1 MNILDNSA
9 IRECTS
15 CQMCAAVCPK
25 NAINIYLNAD
35 GFYRPAINNSL
46 CVDCGICAKVCYK
59 FDGNIETFGKKKLES
74 TKLYGATAK
83 QADIVDSTTSGGI
96 ADLLAHALIHEG
108 YKCIGVVYDSDNDCA
123 KDVIA
128 TSEKE
133 TIGFRGSKYIQ
144 SYTIDA
150 FKDIVKN
157 CRYEKYAVF
166 GTPCHIY
173 ALDRYLK
180 QCHVRDKHMLVDLYC
195 HGCPS
200 MNVWKKYVNGI
211 KRKIEEKKIDY
222 VNFRS
227 KIKGWGN
234 FYVVVVV
241 VDGKPVY
248 YSNYKK
254 NDFFDLFF
262 SDQVLNEACNDCKLR
277 GTLEYTDIRLGDFW
291 GKQYILNNKGV
302 SAVSLV
308 TDNAK
313 TLFEKISDKIVYQE
327 QKYEDFLPWQSWGK
341 DHHPDLELRNIL
353 LKQLS
358 NDKISLRESIETI
371 HRKQSLKCK
380 LIRHAK
386 NLVHLLPLSCE
397 KRLRWLFYQL

>member
-1 MNILDNSA
+1 M
-9 IRECTS
+9 
-15 CQMCAAVCPK
+15 
-25 NAINIYLNAD
+25 
-35 GFYRPAINNSL
+35 
-46 CVDCGICAKVCYK
+46 
-59 FDGNIETFGKKKLES
+59 
-74 TKLYGATAK
+74 
-83 QADIVDSTTSGGI
+83 
-96 ADLLAHALIHEG
+96 
-108 YKCIGVVYDSDNDCA
+108 
-123 KDVIA
+123 
-128 TSEKE
+128 
-133 TIGFRGSKYIQ
+133 
-144 SYTIDA
+144 
-150 FKDIVKN
+150 
-157 CRYEKYAVF
+157 
-166 GTPCHIY
+166 
-173 ALDRYLK
+173 
-180 QCHVRDKHMLVDLYC
+180 
-195 HGCPS
+195 
-200 MNVWKKYVNGI
+200 
-211 KRKIEEKKIDY
+211 
-222 VNFRS
+222 
-227 KIKGWGN
+227 
-234 FYVVVVV
+234 
-241 VDGKPVY
+241 
-248 YSNYKK
+248 
-254 NDFFDLFF
+254 
-262 SDQVLNEACNDCKLR
+262 NEACNDCKLR